1 MRSLFTG
8 LFLFFYCFCFAQ
20 KHTIKFYLKDET
32 AQPVE
37 NAVCKFIKDSKTIE
51 SISYTD
57 SLGFSSTEVQKGD
70 YLLSISMFGH
80 ILYEALLK

>member
-57 SLGFSSTEVQKGD
+57 SLGFSSTDLEYNSL
-70 YLLSISMFGH
+70 YLRNIIASRNKI
-80 ILYEALLK
+80 K

>member
-8 LFLFFYCFCFAQ
+8 LFYFCCFCFAQ
-20 KHTIKFYLKDET
+20 KHTIKFYLKDEA

-57 SLGFSSTEVQKGD
+57 SLGFSSTEIQRVIICCPFPCLDIYYMK
-70 YLLSISMFGH
+70 LR
-80 ILYEALLK
+80 LK